1 MSKPVGSAERLAVG
15 SMPIEGLIGVKQAP
29 LQLHRYPTTADLE
42 RSIAL
47 MESRPE
53 AIVYLESDL
62 EHFDRIRTSLCLL
75 RAQNVSAVLLLTKS
89 EPPLNNNEL
98 ESVLP
103 FLRDW
108 DQLFL
113 YNIMVLFDGW
123 IADKFKKHIDTEI
136 KIELK
141 WFREWLVANQDS
153 RISRYPG
160 LPWRSYMRKVIGENF
175 DFAQTLLTVGG
186 HLPPEQR
193 KEDLTIENLVLAY
206 LKSRKKAICF
216 FPKKWGRLQ

>member
-1 MSKPVGSAERLAVG
+1 MSRQAGSAERLVAE
-15 SMPIEGLIGVKQAP
+15 SMLIENVTGDKQVP

-42 RSIAL
+42 RSLQLIENRAQ
-47 MESRPE
+47 S
-53 AIVYLESDL
+53 IVYLESDL
-62 EHFDRIRTSLCLL
+62 NHFDRIRTSLLIL
-75 RAQNVSAVLLLTKS
+75 RAQGISPVLLLTKS
-89 EPPLNNNEL
+89 EPPLNTAEL
-98 ESVLP
+98 ESVIP

-108 DQLFL
+108 DQLFI
-113 YNIMVLFDGW
+113 YNILVLFDGW
-123 IADKFKKHIDTEI
+123 LPEKFQKHFEMEM

-141 WFREWLVANQDS
+141 WFREWLVASQDS

-175 DFAQTLLTVGG
+175 DFAQTLLQIGSNIE
-186 HLPPEQR
+186 PEKR